1 MEFKKLR
8 SNLKKDYT
16 DFLQRKIAIVADWSV
31 QMLGQAI
38 RGYGWEE
45 NLDLQIY
52 EAAFDQMEAELLD
65 PQSSLY
71 AFQPDCILLFPCAE
85 TLQRKFQNASL
96 QERKTMGKREADRI
110 RSLCASVGKHSDA
123 TVLLSNYCELGD
135 GVFGNYAGVFEES
148 FLFQERTL
156 NARIAQIAQE
166 QSQVCLLD
174 VLSLQDMH
182 GRKTMFDER
191 LYYLTK
197 TAFAMDFLPVLA
209 EQIVRLVRTLQ
220 GKVQKCLV
228 TDLDNT
234 LWGGVIGDDG
244 MEGIQIGS
252 MGIGMAFSDLQG
264 WIKEL
269 SQRGIAIAVCSKNND
284 EIAREPFLKHKEM
297 ILRLE
302 DISVFLAN
310 WEDKASNIRKIQQI
324 LNIGMD
330 SIVFLDDNPF
340 ERNLVRRMLPDVV
353 VPELPEDPTKY
364 LSTLQGLG
372 LFETV
377 KISAEDRKRTRR
389 YREEADRKQL
399 QDAFTDIEAYLE
411 SLEMRATVKPF
422 DAFSMPRVAQLSQRS
437 NQFNLRTKRYGE
449 QDLAKMVRDAER
461 YETMAVE
468 LRDQFGEYG
477 IICVVILERI
487 ESKTWF
493 LDTLLMSCRV
503 LKRSV
508 EEFVFN
514 HMVEQARKAG
524 IEQIVGE
531 YLPTKKNGMVKELLS
546 NYGFVLQEAAGEG
559 DRWLLQVRDYVAKRT
574 FVEECDE

>member
-1 MEFKKLR
+1 M
-8 SNLKKDYT
+8 
-16 DFLQRKIAIVADWSV
+16 
-31 QMLGQAI
+31 
-38 RGYGWEE
+38 
-45 NLDLQIY
+45 
-52 EAAFDQMEAELLD
+52 
-65 PQSSLY
+65 
-71 AFQPDCILLFPCAE
+71 
-85 TLQRKFQNASL
+85 
-96 QERKTMGKREADRI
+96 
-110 RSLCASVGKHSDA
+110 
-123 TVLLSNYCELGD
+123 SNYCELND
-135 GVFGNYAGVFEES
+135 GMFGNYAGTFAES
-148 FLFQERTL
+148 FLSQERLL
-156 NARIAQIAQE
+156 NTKIAKIVQE
-166 QSQVCLLD
+166 QGQVYLLD
-174 VLSLQDMH
+174 VLALQGLY
-182 GRKTMFDER
+182 GRKAMFEER

-197 TAFAMDFLPVLA
+197 TVFAMDFLPILA
-209 EQIVRLVRTLQ
+209 EQIARLIRTLQ

-252 MGIGMAFSDLQG
+252 MGIGTAFSDLQA

-269 SQRGIAIAVCSKNND
+269 SQRGIAVAVCSKNNE
-284 EIAREPFLKHKEM
+284 EIAKEPFLKHKEM
-297 ILRLE
+297 VLRLD

-310 WEDKASNIRKIQQI
+310 WGDKATNIQKIQQI

-340 ERNLVRRMLPDVV
+340 ERNLVRSTLPEVI

-364 LSTLQGLG
+364 LSVLQELG
-372 LFETV
+372 PVETV
-377 KISAEDRKRTRR
+377 KISTEDQKRTRR

-399 QDAFTDIEAYLE
+399 QDTFTNIEAYLD
-411 SLEMRATVKPF
+411 SLKMQAIVKPF

-437 NQFNLRTKRYGE
+437 NQFNLRTRRYTE
-449 QDLAKMVRDAER
+449 QDLAKMVQNRER

-468 LRDQFGEYG
+468 LRDRFGEYG
-477 IICVVILERI
+477 IICVVVLERI
-487 ESKTWF
+487 EPKTWF

-514 HMVEQARKAG
+514 HIVTQAKVIG

-531 YLPTKKNGMVKELLS
+531 YLPTKKNGMVKELLG
-546 NYGFVLQEAAGEG
+546 NYGFVLLREAVGEG
-559 DRWLLQVRDYVAKRT
+559 DSWLLQVQDYVEKQT